1 MYYTKILLK
10 VLNIQQVIQT
20 IHMYQSTTE
29 SNDESNDQ
37 VLILYQGTT
46 NHYTALVATAKSTN
60 VTFRFLTTTLTKFLK
75 IIQSSCDA
83 EGFQEIMKLVTDI
96 LKNSEDYDLPLEG
109 ACLTDVEAELEKR
122 FQY

>member
-1 MYYTKILLK
+1 
-10 VLNIQQVIQT
+10 
-20 IHMYQSTTE
+20 MYQSTTE

-83 EGFQEIMKLVTDI
+83 EGFQEMMKLVTDI